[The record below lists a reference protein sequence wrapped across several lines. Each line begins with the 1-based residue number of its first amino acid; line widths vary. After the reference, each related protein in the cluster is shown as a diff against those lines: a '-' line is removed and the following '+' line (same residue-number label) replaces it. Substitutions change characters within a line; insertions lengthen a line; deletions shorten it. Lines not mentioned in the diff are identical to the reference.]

1 MIAGLLTAVL
11 GLTVGTGVD
20 SVVVYPNQVLVVRKG
35 AANVSGPGELVF
47 DGLPGAL
54 EDNSVR
60 VKAPGLRIGE
70 VQVRRGYI
78 DEPTPEV
85 KRLQLRMQVL
95 EDSLRALDDEGAVLK
110 AREEFLGSVKLGAP
124 EIIARDLQQGRVAP
138 EAWRGALSFVSEEL
152 ARVKARQLRLG
163 RERPELE
170 KRVNAARQ
178 EYNNARAMIEN
189 RKQVRVEFAAEPGS
203 YDVRLV
209 YVISNAT
216 RAAEWQ
222 PYYELR
228 AKPGEGKVELACFAK
243 LAQRTGEDWDRVKVV
258 LSTATPV
265 FDVAAPEPYPWYLT
279 LVEEYR
285 AAKARR
291 AMPAPG
297 APAAEALD
305 EMSVTAG
312 FAEPEAEPLETGI
325 SLQYVIPGRVSL
337 RSGEPAKKL
346 QLVQFEVPAEF
357 SYYAFPK
364 AGERAYLKGR
374 LVNSSRFVLLP
385 GQGNTYVGEE
395 FTGGVF
401 VPAVAQEESLEM
413 SFGADER
420 VRVKR
425 ELVRSFKSRGGVLGR
440 TERQQF
446 VYRTTIENFRQQP
459 IAIEVVEQVP
469 VSQQKEIRVTVVRA
483 EPKPEV
489 QDDDRGT
496 RTWKPELKPGQKF
509 EATIEFQVE
518 YPAGRRVSGLF

>member
-1 MIAGLLTAVL
+1 VIAALLAAVV
-11 GLTVGTGVD
+11 GLTVATDVD

-35 AANVSGPGELVF
+35 AANASGPGELLF
-47 DGLPGAL
+47 EGLPGAL
-54 EDNSVR
+54 DDKSVR
-60 VKAPGLRIGE
+60 IKAPGLRIGE
-70 VQVRRGYI
+70 VQVKRGYI

-85 KRLQLRMQVL
+85 RRLQLRVQML
-95 EDSLRALDDEGAVLK
+95 EDSLKALDDEGAVLK

-124 EIIARDLQQGRVAP
+124 EIIAKDLQQGRVAP
-138 EAWRGALSFVSEEL
+138 EAWRGALAFLSEEL

-178 EYNNARAMIEN
+178 EYNAARGLIEN

-209 YVISNAT
+209 YVISNVT

-228 AKPGEGKVELACFAK
+228 AKPGEGKVELAYFAK
-243 LAQRTGEDWDRVKVV
+243 LGQRTGEDWERVKVV

-279 LVEEYR
+279 LVEEHR
-285 AAKARR
+285 AERSR

-297 APAAEALD
+297 AMAAEAFD
-305 EMSVTAG
+305 EVSVTAKL
-312 FAEPEAEPLETGI
+312 AEAPLEPVETGI
-325 SLQYVIPGRVSL
+325 SLQYAIPGRVSL
-337 RSGEPAKKL
+337 KSGEPTKKL
-346 QLVQFEVPAEF
+346 QLTQFELGAEF
-357 SYYAFPK
+357 SYYTFPK

-374 LVNSSRFVLLP
+374 LVNSSKFVLLP
-385 GQGNTYVGEE
+385 GNGNTYVGEE

-401 VPAVAQEESLEM
+401 VPAVAQEESLGM

-425 ELVRSFKSRGGVLGR
+425 ELVRSFKSRAGVLGR
-440 TERQQF
+440 VERQQF
-446 VYRTTIENFRQQP
+446 VYRTTVENFRQQP
-459 IAIEVVEQVP
+459 MTIEVVEQVP
-469 VSQQKEIRVTVVRA
+469 VSQQKEIKVTVVRA
-483 EPKPEV
+483 EPKPEE
-489 QDDDRGT
+489 QDDAKGT
-496 RTWKPELKPGQKF
+496 RTWKPELKPGEKF
-509 EATIEFQVE
+509 VIDLEFQVE
-518 YPAGRRVSGLF
+518 YPTGRRVSGLF